1 MTFAQTLTGVFALI
15 FVIGC
20 IAGSGCLD
28 NTQTPQDNEAPEAAW
43 KDVDP
48 ENPPSEIYLFDDANN
63 GENHTIVQDSLIIIT
78 LEENPTTGYQ
88 WNISVTDRLSVL
100 GETYEPSDT
109 SGELV
114 GAGGRHVWVLYAFD
128 TGTYTFNAVY
138 KRPWEELT
146 GDEETFVL
154 TFIVE

>member
-1 MTFAQTLTGVFALI
+1 MKLKKALTGVFTLI
-15 FVIGC
+15 LVIGC

-28 NTQTPQDNEAPEAAW
+28 STQTPQDNEAPEAL

-48 ENPPSEIYLFDDANN
+48 ENPPSEMYLFDDAHN
-63 GENHTIVQDSLIIIT
+63 GENHTLVQDSLIIIQ

-88 WNISVTDRLSVL
+88 WNISVTDGLVVL
-100 GETYEPSDT
+100 GDTYEPSDT

-114 GAGGRHVWVLYAFD
+114 GAGGRHVWVLYAID

-138 KRPWEELT
+138 KRSWEEMT
-146 GDEETFVL
+146 GDEDTFFL

>member
-1 MTFAQTLTGVFALI
+1 MTWMQTLTGILALI
-15 FVIGC
+15 LVIGC

-28 NTQTPQDNEAPEAAW
+28 NTQAPQDNEAPEAAW

-48 ENPPSEIYLFDDANN
+48 ETPPSEIYLFDDTNN
-63 GENHTIVQDSLIIIT
+63 NETYTVVLDSLIIII

-88 WNISVTDRLSVL
+88 WNTSVTDGLVVL
-100 GETYEPSDT
+100 GDTSEPSDT
-109 SGELV
+109 SGNLV
-114 GAGGRHVWVLYAFD
+114 GAGGRHVWVLYAID

-138 KRPWEELT
+138 KRPWEEIT

-154 TFIVE
+154 TLIVE

>member
-1 MTFAQTLTGVFALI
+1 MKLIKALTGVFTLI
-15 FVIGC
+15 LVIGC

-28 NTQTPQDNEAPEAAW
+28 TTQTPQDNEAPEAL

-48 ENPPSEIYLFDDANN
+48 ENPPSEMYLFDDANN
-63 GENHTIVQDSLIIIT
+63 GENQTLLQDSLIIIQ

-88 WNISVTDRLSVL
+88 WNISVTDGLVVL
-100 GETYEPSDT
+100 GDTYGPSDT

-114 GAGGRHVWVLYAFD
+114 GAGGRHVWVLYAID

-138 KRPWEELT
+138 KRPWEEMT
-146 GDEETFVL
+146 GDEDTFVI
-154 TFIVE
+154 TFVVE